1 MRCLGRVQ
9 ARAGAA
15 PSTPPRAHRQAACE
29 QVHAWLS
36 LALASPG
43 PVDAGALRAQLG
55 RLNALVAVL
64 RALHAPAGERP
75 GAAGGDAW
83 RGPGGAL
90 GDALRLQQCLRV
102 RAAAQPCVQAR
113 HTVPCAVQSASSCC
127 I

>member
-1 MRCLGRVQ
+1 M
-9 ARAGAA
+9 
-15 PSTPPRAHRQAACE
+15 
-29 QVHAWLS
+29 HAWLS

-75 GAAGGDAW
+75 DAAGGDAW

-102 RAAAQPCVQAR
+102 RAEAQPCGAR
-113 HTVPCAVQSASSCC
+113 HLIQCALQSAVSLC
-127 I
+127 IQGNVPKAAQLWRA